1 MDIDKI
7 ELIDTLKRLR
17 ELWNNNLI
25 EEKDIGEF
33 LERRGT
39 NLYEVLNLA
48 IKGILLEEV
57 L

>member
-1 MDIDKI
+1 MDINKI
-7 ELIDTLKRLR
+7 ELIDTLKGLR

-25 EEKDIGEF
+25 KEEDIGEF